1 MAGAG
6 IFFTYL
12 SGAWAGMSRLNCD
25 CGPECLHEAS
35 PSGLG
40 FLTTWQPQSSRTSY
54 TAAQGFK
61 SECFINQSRCCMAFY
76 IPALEVTW
84 HHFEWTLWMEAIT
97 GLPRCKWRGH
107 RTQLWVAGIS
117 KNLWSYFYRQVTFSL
132 RLPLVFVLYC
142 RITNGHKVACNN
154 THLSSYSFCES
165 GIWAWLDFRVSH
177 ERQQGVGW
185 AVVIS
190 RFNWRRIHFQAH
202 MDVGRI

>member
-1 MAGAG
+1 MTCLCFTMFGDSGRFEWLGLESSG

-97 GLPRCKWRGH
+97 GLPRCKWRRH

-117 KNLWSYFYRQVTFSL
+117 KNLRSYFTISTD
-132 RLPLVFVLYC
+132 RLHSASDY
-142 RITNGHKVACNN
+142 H
-154 THLSSYSFCES
+154 
-165 GIWAWLDFRVSH
+165 
-177 ERQQGVGW
+177 
-185 AVVIS
+185 
-190 RFNWRRIHFQAH
+190 
-202 MDVGRI
+202 